1 MSKKQLKNYLIP
13 TMLLALMAMP
23 LPAHAGFGTGIG
35 VTFPISGSSSGEII
49 NNTYAALEYD
59 VLTEELNIME
69 KHGRLV
75 MEFKI
80 SNTSDKPYTI
90 QQKTGQ
96 VYDFIISDRHGRKL
110 WQWSDGMAFTQALT
124 NTVIPPHDFI
134 VHKVELESK
143 DYRKIKEQAV
153 VVTTWLL
160 NTPCRLTAKVPT
172 HTAANTTPILI
183 HGGVIFGHR

>member
-35 VTFPISGSSSGEII
+35 VTFPISGSSSGERI

-90 QQKTGQ
+90 QQKPARSMT
-96 VYDFIISDRHGRKL
+96 SL
-110 WQWSDGMAFTQALT
+110 SPT
-124 NTVIPPHDFI
+124 N
-134 VHKVELESK
+134 
-143 DYRKIKEQAV
+143 
-153 VVTTWLL
+153 
-160 NTPCRLTAKVPT
+160 
-172 HTAANTTPILI
+172 TAANSGNGLTAWPLPRRSPIQSFPPMISSSTKPNLKAKI
-183 HGGVIFGHR
+183 TAK

>member
-1 MSKKQLKNYLIP
+1 MSRFPLNKFIMS
-13 TMLLALMAMP
+13 TILLTLMAIP
-23 LPAHAGFGTGIG
+23 LPASAGFGTGIG
-35 VTFPISGSSSGEII
+35 VTFPVSGSSSDRIV
-49 NNTYAALEYD
+49 NTYAALEYD
-59 VLTEELNIME
+59 VLTEELSITE

-75 MEFKI
+75 MELKV
-80 SNTSDKPYTI
+80 SNNSDTPYTI

-96 VYDFIISDRHGRKL
+96 VYDFIISDKHGRKI

-124 NTVIPPHDFI
+124 STTIPPHDFI

-153 VVTTWLL
+153 IVTAWLL
-160 NTPCRLTAKVPT
+160 NTPCRLSTKVPT
-172 HTAANTTPILI
+172 HTAASTTPVLI